1 MVLEIRDWG
10 DVRKGPEAKKYGK
23 CLEVGK
29 DKEACSSPLKPSEGT
44 QPWQHLDFTFETS
57 TLLK

>member
-44 QPWQHLDFTFETS
+44 QP
-57 TLLK
+57 